1 MTAEKGNTVLRNIQ
15 GWPLVIIILAIII
28 LVGWK
33 RLPDA
38 ARSVGRSMRI
48 FKSEVEQM
56 GNTKSDEDIR
66 SAASSDTVD
75 GQSRRNDSPSGNP
88 HRDELPRD
96 GVDREAGHRDDV
108 PRDELARDDR
118 HRDDMHGSDSRH
130 GDDVQHSGTD
140 VERSGTDERSN

>member
-1 MTAEKGNTVLRNIQ
+1 MLRNLQ

-56 GNTKSDEDIR
+56 SNKSDEDKP
-66 SAASSDTVD
+66 SAASTDTVD
-75 GQSRRNDSPSGNP
+75 GM
-88 HRDELPRD
+88 HRPEPI
-96 GVDREAGHRDDV
+96 H
-108 PRDELARDDR
+108 RDELARDDVR
-118 HRDDMHGSDSRH
+118 RDDPRRDDLH
-130 GDDVQHSGTD
+130 GDDVRRDDVRRDDVRRDG
-140 VERSGTDERSN
+140 VERSSTDERNS